1 MISEDVVF
9 DRFMAD
15 LDAQIE
21 VLSSIAGDNRIL
33 TEQLRLLLESREL
46 VYQQAKEIE
55 RLVEL
60 LDPDVDDQG
69 LTIVDRSE
77 LSQDLYSSYGAEQ
90 SLP

>member
-9 DRFMAD
+9 DRFMSD

-77 LSQDLYSSYGAEQ
+77 LHQDLYSS
-90 SLP
+90 

>member
-77 LSQDLYSSYGAEQ
+77 LHQDLYSS
-90 SLP
+90 

>member
-15 LDAQIE
+15 LEAQIE

-60 LDPDVDDQG
+60 LDPDIDDQG

-77 LSQDLYSSYGAEQ
+77 LSQDLYSS
-90 SLP
+90 

>member
-60 LDPDVDDQG
+60 LDPDIDDQG

-77 LSQDLYSSYGAEQ
+77 LSQDLYSS
-90 SLP
+90 

>member
-77 LSQDLYSSYGAEQ
+77 LSRDLYSS
-90 SLP
+90 

>member
-1 MISEDVVF
+1 MITEDLVC

-46 VYQQAKEIE
+46 VYQQAREIE
-55 RLVEL
+55 RLVEV

-69 LTIVDRSE
+69 LTIFDRSE
-77 LSQDLYSSYGAEQ
+77 LSRDLYSS
-90 SLP
+90 

>member
-77 LSQDLYSSYGAEQ
+77 LYQDLYSS
-90 SLP
+90 

>member
-33 TEQLRLLLESREL
+33 AEQLRLLLESREL

-69 LTIVDRSE
+69 LTIVNRSE
-77 LSQDLYSSYGAEQ
+77 LFQDLYSS
-90 SLP
+90 

>member
-46 VYQQAKEIE
+46 VYQQAG
-55 RLVEL
+55 RLSDWWNCL
-60 LDPDVDDQG
+60 IRMS
-69 LTIVDRSE
+69 TIRD
-77 LSQDLYSSYGAEQ
+77 
-90 SLP
+90 

>member
-69 LTIVDRSE
+69 LTI
-77 LSQDLYSSYGAEQ
+77 LSLIHI
-90 SLP
+90 

>member
-1 MISEDVVF
+1 MISEDVIF
-9 DRFMAD
+9 DRFIAD

-33 TEQLRLLLESREL
+33 AEQLRLLLESREL

-69 LTIVDRSE
+69 LTIVNRSE
-77 LSQDLYSSYGAEQ
+77 LFQDLYSS
-90 SLP
+90 

>member
-46 VYQQAKEIE
+46 VYQQTKEIE

-77 LSQDLYSSYGAEQ
+77 LSQDLYSS
-90 SLP
+90 

>member
-21 VLSSIAGDNRIL
+21 VLSSIAGDTRIL
-33 TEQLRLLLESREL
+33 TEQLRLLLESREM

-77 LSQDLYSSYGAEQ
+77 LSQDLYSS
-90 SLP
+90 

>member
-1 MISEDVVF
+1 
-9 DRFMAD
+9 MAD

-46 VYQQAKEIE
+46 VYQQAREIE

-69 LTIVDRSE
+69 LTIFDRSE
-77 LSQDLYSSYGAEQ
+77 LSRDLYSS
-90 SLP
+90 

>member
-46 VYQQAKEIE
+46 IYQQAKEIE

-77 LSQDLYSSYGAEQ
+77 LSQDLYSS
-90 SLP
+90 

>member
-69 LTIVDRSE
+69 LTIVDRSA
-77 LSQDLYSSYGAEQ
+77 LHQDLYSS
-90 SLP
+90 

>member
-21 VLSSIAGDNRIL
+21 ILSSIAGDNRIL

-77 LSQDLYSSYGAEQ
+77 LHQDLYSS
-90 SLP
+90 

>member
-1 MISEDVVF
+1 MITEDLVC

-46 VYQQAKEIE
+46 VYQQAREIE

-69 LTIVDRSE
+69 LTIFDRSE
-77 LSQDLYSSYGAEQ
+77 LSRDLYSS
-90 SLP
+90 

>member
-60 LDPDVDDQG
+60 LDPDVDDKG

-77 LSQDLYSSYGAEQ
+77 LSQDLYSS
-90 SLP
+90 

>member
-33 TEQLRLLLESREL
+33 AEQLRLLLESREL

-77 LSQDLYSSYGAEQ
+77 LSQDLYSS
-90 SLP
+90 

>member
-77 LSQDLYSSYGAEQ
+77 LSQDLYSS
-90 SLP
+90 

>member
-1 MISEDVVF
+1 MITEDLVC

-46 VYQQAKEIE
+46 VYQQAREIE

-77 LSQDLYSSYGAEQ
+77 LSQDLYSS
-90 SLP
+90 

>member
-69 LTIVDRSE
+69 LTIVNRSE
-77 LSQDLYSSYGAEQ
+77 LFQDLYSS
-90 SLP
+90 

>member
-77 LSQDLYSSYGAEQ
+77 LS
-90 SLP
+90 